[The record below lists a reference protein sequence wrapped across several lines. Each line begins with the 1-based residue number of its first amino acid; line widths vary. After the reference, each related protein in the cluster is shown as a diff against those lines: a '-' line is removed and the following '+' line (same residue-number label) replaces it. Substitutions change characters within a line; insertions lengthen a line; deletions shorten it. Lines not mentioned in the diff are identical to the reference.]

1 LEKISDSEFKALISL
16 LDDPDEEVI
25 MHVSAKLME
34 LGIKGV
40 EQLEKAWETASDVLQ
55 QSRIENLIQDIQ
67 FQKLKS
73 ELTQWKNQDSHD
85 LLLGAILVA
94 KFRYPEL
101 DESVIY
107 SAIDKLVQAIWLELH
122 NGLTPLEE
130 VHVINNVLY
139 KLSGFIGE
147 QEAFKD
153 PNLAYINRVLEIRK
167 GNSNSL
173 GILYLILCNELNIPV
188 YGIDLPYY
196 FILAYV
202 SGQYDRETAHLVS
215 REHISFYINPVNEG
229 IVFQHKQIDDYLQQ
243 MNVAPKNKHFVPCSN
258 ISVISALLRNLA
270 LCHEQKGDLDA
281 AVKLRELIVLLKE
294 VSV

>member
-25 MHVSAKLME
+25 MHVSSKLME

-40 EQLEKAWETASDVLQ
+40 EQLEKAWETSSDELQ
-55 QSRIENLIQDIQ
+55 QTRIENLIQDIQ
-67 FQKLKS
+67 FQRLKA
-73 ELTQWKNQDSHD
+73 ELKQWKNQDSND

-101 DESVIY
+101 DQSIIY
-107 SAIDKLVQAIWLELH
+107 TTIDKLVQAIWLELH
-122 NGLTPLEE
+122 NDLTPLEE
-130 VHVINNVLY
+130 IHVINNVLF

-147 QEAFKD
+147 QEAFKE
-153 PNLAYINRVLEIRK
+153 PNLGYINRLLELKK

-173 GILYLILCNELNIPV
+173 GILYLILCKELNIPV

-202 SGQYDRETAHLVS
+202 NGHYSDADAASKTKS
-215 REHISFYINPVNEG
+215 DIKFYINPVNEG
-229 IVFQHKQIDDYLQQ
+229 IVFQHKQIDDYLNQ
-243 MNVAPKNKHFVPCSN
+243 MNVTPQNQHYLPCN
-258 ISVISALLRNLA
+258 NVAIITALLRNLA
-270 LCHEQKGDLDA
+270 LCYEQKGDA
-281 AVKLRELIVLLKE
+281 QAGGKLRELISIIK
-294 VSV
+294 